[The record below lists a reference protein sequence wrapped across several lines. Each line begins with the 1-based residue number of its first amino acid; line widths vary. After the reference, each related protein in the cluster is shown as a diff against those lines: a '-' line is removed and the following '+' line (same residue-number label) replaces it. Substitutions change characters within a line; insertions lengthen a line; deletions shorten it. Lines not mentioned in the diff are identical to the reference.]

1 MTALLAGIEQSAFS
15 VWVRESGSV
24 WSYPS
29 IIFLHTVGLALLVG
43 LNVAIDL
50 RLLGV
55 ARDVP
60 LAPLARFF
68 RIMWAG
74 FWMNVI
80 SGTVLLASD
89 ATTTL
94 RHPAFYVKIAFIAAA
109 VTILIRTERLLSLDD
124 LDGPLPPAARR
135 LAWASLACWMGVIIA
150 GRLMTYFAAA
160 PELLTRIGG

>member
-74 FWMNVI
+74 FWMNVV

-89 ATTTL
+89 ANTTL

-109 VTILIRTERLLSLDD
+109 VTILTTATTQARPSCYSGAGRRT
-124 LDGPLPPAARR
+124 GPLGATSRSTTSR
-135 LAWASLACWMGVIIA
+135 SSTKSLCLRNW
-150 GRLMTYFAAA
+150 
-160 PELLTRIGG
+160 TR